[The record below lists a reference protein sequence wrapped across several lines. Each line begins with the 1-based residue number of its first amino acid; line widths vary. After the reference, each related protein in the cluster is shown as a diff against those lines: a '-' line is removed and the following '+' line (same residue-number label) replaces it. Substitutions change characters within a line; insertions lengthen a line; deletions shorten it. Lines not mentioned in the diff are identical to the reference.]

1 VVAGT
6 YAVAGQEIFVNARLL
21 RNDDNR
27 VLSSASMVLP
37 IDAMTAN
44 LLANESMPASG
55 RTAQVT
61 IRQFPEKGQVVAPP
75 PAKKPAKKRVVKRTV
90 KRVAKKDCP

>member
-1 VVAGT
+1 
-6 YAVAGQEIFVNARLL
+6 
-21 RNDDNR
+21 
-27 VLSSASMVLP
+27 
-37 IDAMTAN
+37 
-44 LLANESMPASG
+44 MPASG